1 MAMAGR
7 QKAAHHAA
15 AKHVRRDQA
24 LDAALEDS
32 FPASDPVAAA
42 QPAPSA
48 DDQGTPALKIKQHDK
63 SDVVELSDD
72 SRWRI
77 WPEDL
82 PKTLGWQP
90 TTALRV
96 VEIEDQF
103 CSHAL
108 VNAAD
113 KSRTRAIAATRAW
126 PAKEVRKSFKSG

>member
-1 MAMAGR
+1 MAGR
-7 QKAAHHAA
+7 KKTSHHAA
-15 AKHVRRDQA
+15 ATHAREQA

-32 FPASDPVAAA
+32 FPGSDPVAAT

-48 DDQGTPALKIKQHDK
+48 DDQGAPAYQIMRHDK
-63 SDVVELSDD
+63 SDVVELSDG

-82 PKTLGWQP
+82 RNALGWQP

-96 VEIEDQF
+96 VEIDHQF

-113 KSRTRAIAATRAW
+113 KSRTRAIAAHRAW
-126 PAKEVRKSFKSG
+126 PVEEVRKSLKNG

>member
-1 MAMAGR
+1 MAGR
-7 QKAAHHAA
+7 QKTSHHAA
-15 AKHVRRDQA
+15 AKHARREQA
-24 LDAALEDS
+24 LDAGIEDS

-48 DDQGTPALKIKQHDK
+48 DDQGAPALNIKRHDK
-63 SDVVELSDD
+63 GDIVELSDG

-77 WPEDL
+77 WPKDL
-82 PKTLGWQP
+82 RKALGWQP

-96 VEIEDQF
+96 VEIEDEF

-113 KSRTRAIAATRAW
+113 KSRTRVIAASRTW
-126 PAKEVRKSFKSG
+126 PVEEVRKSLKGG

>member
-1 MAMAGR
+1 MAGR
-7 QKAAHHAA
+7 KKTSHHAA
-15 AKHVRRDQA
+15 ATHVREQA

-32 FPASDPVAAA
+32 FPGSDPVAAT

-48 DDQGTPALKIKQHDK
+48 DDQGAPAYQIMRHDK
-63 SDVVELSDD
+63 SDVVELSDG

-82 PKTLGWQP
+82 RNALGWQP

-96 VEIEDQF
+96 VKIDDRF

-108 VNAAD
+108 VNPAD
-113 KSRTRAIAATRAW
+113 KSRTRVIAAHRAW
-126 PAKEVRKSFKSG
+126 PIEEVRQSLKKG

>member
-1 MAMAGR
+1 MPAR
-7 QKAAHHAA
+7 PKDRHHDA
-15 AKHVRRDQA
+15 AKHERREQA

-32 FPASDPVAAA
+32 FPGSDPVAAT

-48 DDQGTPALKIKQHDK
+48 ENQGAPAYQIMRYDK
-63 SDVVELSDD
+63 SDVVELSDG

-82 PKTLGWQP
+82 RKALGWRP

-96 VEIEDQF
+96 VKIDDRF

-108 VNAAD
+108 VNPAD
-113 KSRTRAIAATRAW
+113 KSRTRVIEAHRAW
-126 PAKEVRKSFKSG
+126 PVEEVRKSLENG

>member
-1 MAMAGR
+1 MPAR
-7 QKAAHHAA
+7 QKDRHHDA
-15 AKHVRRDQA
+15 AKHERREQA

-32 FPASDPVAAA
+32 FPGSDPVAAT

-48 DDQGTPALKIKQHDK
+48 ANQGAPAYQIMRHDK
-63 SDVVELSDD
+63 SDVVELSDG

-82 PKTLGWQP
+82 RKALGWQP

-96 VEIEDQF
+96 VKIDDRF

-108 VNAAD
+108 VNPAD
-113 KSRTRAIAATRAW
+113 KSRTRVIEVHRAW
-126 PAKEVRKSFKSG
+126 PVEEVRKSLENG

>member
-1 MAMAGR
+1 MAGR
-7 QKAAHHAA
+7 KKASHHAA
-15 AKHVRRDQA
+15 AKHARREQA

-42 QPAPSA
+42 QPVPSA
-48 DDQGTPALKIKQHDK
+48 DDQGTAALNIKRHDQG
-63 SDVVELSDD
+63 DVVELSDG

-113 KSRTRAIAATRAW
+113 KSRTRVIAASRAW
-126 PAKEVRKSFKSG
+126 PAQEVRESLKSG